1 MHVVFLFGS
10 HIETQLVDNVK
21 NMLDCG
27 EFLKC
32 EAYCLVPRFKCEAY
46 CLVLRIIVYV
56 QGPRLLTYDRSNI

>member
-27 EFLKC
+27 DFLNVKHT
-32 EAYCLVPRFKCEAY
+32 
-46 CLVLRIIVYV
+46 V
-56 QGPRLLTYDRSNI
+56 QSHSLNVKHTV